1 MDDFSQSVL
10 KKVEHL
16 YSRIEK
22 KSNLIAL
29 YGMLLNKKDKEKYT
43 AIFNMQVIINHCLQ
57 CGNYWRACRYILVA
71 ESLIEDFEKNEQML
85 KTKVTNYFVMEVI

>member
-16 YSRIEK
+16 YSRIER

-29 YGMLLNKKDKEKYT
+29 YGMFLNKKDKEKYT

-57 CGNYWRACRYILVA
+57 CGNYWRACRYIIIA
-71 ESLIEDFEKNEQML
+71 EKLISNFEENEYTL
-85 KTKVTNYFVMEVI
+85 KSKVTDYFVKD